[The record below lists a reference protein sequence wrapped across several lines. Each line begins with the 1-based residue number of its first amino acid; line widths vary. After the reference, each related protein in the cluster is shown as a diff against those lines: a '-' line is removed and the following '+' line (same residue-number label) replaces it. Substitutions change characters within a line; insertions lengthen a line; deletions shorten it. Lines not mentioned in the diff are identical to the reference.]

1 MTTHAAS
8 TLALGPGDLL
18 SGDSLV
24 KAGLAVVLLIVFA
37 ESGLLVGFFLPG
49 DSMLFTLGMLI
60 SRNEISTSL
69 PVAMILIGLAAIAG
83 DQVGYLI
90 GRKAGPALFRR
101 PDSRLFKQEYVE
113 KATAFFEKN
122 GAKSIVLARF
132 VPIVRTFTPVI
143 AGVSRMDYRT
153 FVLFNIIGGML
164 WGCGI
169 TLLGYLLG
177 SVDFVHEN
185 IEAMLILVVLVS
197 VLPMIIEYLRARR
210 RRPGAAGNPDA
221 AAASPP
227 VHTQDGPQRGRDGW
241 SATDARDEVGGPG
254 AYQPGA
260 DEYEPQFDSSST
272 MRIRRG
278 GGGGGRHAAD
288 RRRHPARD

>member
-1 MTTHAAS
+1 MTTHATS

-24 KAGLAVVLLIVFA
+24 KAGLGIVLLIVFA

-60 SRNEISTSL
+60 SRDEVSTPL
-69 PVAMILIGLAAIAG
+69 PVAIILIGVAAIAG

-101 PDSRLFKQEYVE
+101 PDSRLFKQEYVDQ
-113 KATAFFEKN
+113 ASAFFEKN
-122 GAKSIVLARF
+122 GARSIVLARF
-132 VPIVRTFTPVI
+132 IPIVRTFTPVI

-153 FVLFNIIGGML
+153 FVLFNIIGGLL
-164 WGCGI
+164 WGCGV
-169 TLLGYLLG
+169 TLLGYFLG
-177 SVDFVHEN
+177 SVDFVHNN
-185 IEAMLILVVLVS
+185 IEAMLVLVALVS
-197 VLPMIIEYLRARR
+197 VAPIVIEFIRGRR
-210 RRPGAAGNPDA
+210 RRKAAAGNPDA
-221 AAASPP
+221 GARGPQIRP
-227 VHTQDGPQRGRDGW
+227 QDGSSRGQDGW
-241 SATDARDEVGGPG
+241 SATDAGTRDEFGGPG
-254 AYQPGA
+254 PYQPGT

-278 GGGGGRHAAD
+278 GGGRHAAGP
-288 RRRHPARD
+288 RRHPARD